1 MNCPDCGSG
10 SNRQVYRRPHA
21 SYDLRCLACKD
32 CGFTFNT
39 VELLSSKLKHHS
51 ERMIS
56 IPIGCYEDAEE
67 SAIDDDGEAA
77 EEPAPEPEPQPEPVP
92 EPEPAAVS
100 NVVDLASKQPLREP
114 AFNGRLEKYYP
125 AEMSDDLAGITEAA
139 RPLMLEWWNSSRRS
153 KHGSKAAWTRG
164 AWLGS
169 VRRMAEL
176 PPWKQVALVENGI
189 TNGWQ
194 ALKAEFIKD
203 EPHPQQD
210 DGTLRPISSAMQQAI
225 ERWNTR

>member
-1 MNCPDCGSG
+1 
-10 SNRQVYRRPHA
+10 V
-21 SYDLRCLACKD
+21 
-32 CGFTFNT
+32 
-39 VELLSSKLKHHS
+39 
-51 ERMIS
+51 I
-56 IPIGCYEDAEE
+56 AEE
-67 SAIDDDGEAA
+67 GEAE

-92 EPEPAAVS
+92 ELQPEPEPESVAAS
-100 NVVDLASKQPLREP
+100 NVVELVVKQPLRAP

-125 AEMSDDLAGITEAA
+125 AVMSDDLAGITEAA
-139 RPLMLEWWNSSRRS
+139 RPLMLDWWNNSRRS
-153 KHGSKAAWTRG
+153 KYGSKAAWTRG

-176 PPWKQVALVENGI
+176 PPWKQVALVEHGI

-203 EPHPQQD
+203 VPQPQQD
-210 DGTLRPISSAMQQAI
+210 DGTLRPVSSAMQQAI